1 MIAMKKKQ
9 TVNHKDL
16 MELGFPEHTARDI
29 IKQAKTI
36 AVQLFE
42 ESRESSGN
50 VIKLSRSPFENSR
63 LNLAPT
69 YIVEELL
76 GFELLSEQKGA

>member
-1 MIAMKKKQ
+1 MKKKQ

-36 AVQLFE
+36 AGQLFE
-42 ESRESSGN
+42 ESMKYATQLMK
-50 VIKLSRSPFENSR
+50 IDK
-63 LNLAPT
+63 
-69 YIVEELL
+69 
-76 GFELLSEQKGA
+76 